1 MIDLEHIQTCIGSLQ
16 MRTEEERPNH
26 FASWVVEQ
34 GGTWPVM
41 PSGEA
46 HLVEVQLFE
55 ITGLGASPIEA
66 IRDWTKCASRR
77 IETAEKLSAARKALR
92 LPDIISDTDI
102 ATHCEILKSLGTP
115 DDSHLARQLEAAI
128 GRHRNPQSIPA

>member
-16 MRTEEERPNH
+16 MRTEEERPSH

-34 GGTWPVM
+34 GGTWPIM
-41 PSGEA
+41 PRGVA

-55 ITGLGASPIEA
+55 ITGLGTSPIEA
-66 IRDWTKCASRR
+66 IRDWMKCASRR
-77 IETAEKLSAARKALR
+77 IETAEKLNTARNALR
-92 LPDIISDTDI
+92 LPDIISDADI

-115 DDSHLARQLEAAI
+115 EDSHLARQLLAAI
-128 GRHRNPQSIPA
+128 GKHKKPQPTHA